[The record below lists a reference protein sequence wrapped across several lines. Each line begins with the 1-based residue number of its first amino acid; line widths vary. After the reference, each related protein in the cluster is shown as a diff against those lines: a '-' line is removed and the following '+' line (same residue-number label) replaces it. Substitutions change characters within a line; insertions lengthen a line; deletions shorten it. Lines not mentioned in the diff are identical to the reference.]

1 MKMKTFEAETMHE
14 ALAKV
19 KADLGEDAVILK
31 SRKVSRRSGVKLV
44 DLFEVTAALETD
56 LAMNTSTS
64 LAPMPSAQAPK
75 PEIGKR
81 ATSAMPEA
89 RPAAAGRVPSYDWR
103 GNLPRVDEQG
113 RSVGEPA
120 KPKGIDPVPA
130 ALPVTAKADGEKAQ
144 SKFLDMLRSEF
155 RDVKESVE
163 MPTRELRILTDEIRQ
178 ALAGTQ
184 HREPWMQGN
193 ESPATV
199 LNDQLLHCGFDRAD
213 ARRLLIA
220 ALSQLPN
227 EATVKEIRQTLRRL
241 LLQEVRCTGG
251 VRFVRGRATRL
262 AVVGPAGAGKTTTL
276 LKLAAVAAIRTG
288 RKVGLLAGDS
298 VRLGAQ
304 AQLEAFGRTSGMPVV
319 QVFGPEDLNK
329 AAPHL
334 VDCDLILLD
343 TAGRAPQSGD
353 TDADRQLALV
363 RAFEPDE
370 TLLILSATTRARE
383 LENQCRRFQAYRPG
397 SLALTRLDECLELG
411 GMHTLTRRTGLPLG
425 YLCDGPSIPEH
436 IQTAKPHHLS
446 HLLLPENTLSPTVS
460 VVGA

>member
-19 KADLGEDAVILK
+19 KADLGDDAVILK

-44 DLFEVTAALETD
+44 DLFEVTAALESD
-56 LAMNTSTS
+56 LPATSAAPAAQ
-64 LAPMPSAQAPK
+64 LAK

-81 ATSAMPEA
+81 GAPALPEA
-89 RPAAAGRVPSYDWR
+89 RPATVGRAPSYDWR
-103 GNLPRVDEQG
+103 GSLPRVDEQG
-113 RSVGEPA
+113 RTVGDPA
-120 KPKGIDPVPA
+120 KAKLNDTVPDT
-130 ALPVTAKADGEKAQ
+130 LPTAVKSDGEKAQ
-144 SKFLDMLRSEF
+144 TKFLDLLRNEF

-163 MPTRELRILTDEIRQ
+163 MPTRELRVLTEEIRN

-184 HREPWMQGN
+184 QREPWMPGGD
-193 ESPATV
+193 SPAST
-199 LNDQLLHCGFDRAD
+199 LNDQLLQCGFDRAD

-220 ALSQLPN
+220 ALSQLP
-227 EATVKEIRQTLRRL
+227 EHTSASELRQTLRRL

-251 VRFVRGRATRL
+251 VRFLRGRATRL
-262 AVVGPAGAGKTTTL
+262 AIVGPAGAGKTTTL
-276 LKLAAVAAIRTG
+276 LKLAAIAAIRTG

-304 AQLEAFGRTSGMPVV
+304 AQLESFGRTSGMPVV
-319 QVFGPEDLNK
+319 QVFGPEDLSK

-334 VDCDLILLD
+334 LDCDLILLD
-343 TAGRAPQSGD
+343 TAGRAPQPGD
-353 TDADRQLALV
+353 ADADRQLALV

-370 TLLILSATTRARE
+370 TLLTLSATTRARE

-411 GMHTLTRRTGLPLG
+411 GIHTLTRRTGLPLG

-436 IQTAKPHHLS
+436 IQTAKPHHLAQ
-446 HLLLPENTLSPTVS
+446 LLLPENKVASAPSLA
-460 VVGA
+460 GG